1 MFATLPILAL
11 TIIAAVSFVIVRIGA
26 TALRLTGLA
35 PDTANFQAISGFFG
49 VGFTTREA
57 EMIVGHPTRRRIMT
71 HIIIAG
77 NLGITSALATLIVAI
92 MQSESS
98 KAGAEGASNP
108 SVFLTPA
115 IIVVCLG
122 VVLLITRSRAVTR
135 VVDRIIA
142 WTLEHSGA
150 VRALDY
156 ETLLRAQDGY
166 VVSEYEIG
174 PGHGLVGRTLRG
186 SALRQQGVLV
196 LGITDTEGRYTGS
209 PEPDAA
215 FCVGDVLT
223 VYGREETLH
232 AELERVT
239 PIIE

>member
-1 MFATLPILAL
+1 MLATLPILAL
-11 TIIAAVSFVIVRIGA
+11 TIIAAVSFIIVRVGA

-35 PDTANFQAISGFFG
+35 PDTASFQAISGFFG

-92 MQSESS
+92 MQAESPD
-98 KAGAEGASNP
+98 ASVGVTL
-108 SVFLTPA
+108 S
-115 IIVVCLG
+115 IIAACLG

-135 VVDRIIA
+135 VLDRVIA
-142 WTLEHSGA
+142 WSLEHSGA

-174 PGHGLVGRTLRG
+174 PGHPLVGRTLRG
-186 SALRQQGVLV
+186 VGLRQQGVLV

-209 PEPDAA
+209 PEPDAV
-215 FCVGDVLT
+215 FSVGDVLT
-223 VYGREETLH
+223 VYGKERTLH
-232 AELERVT
+232 DELDRPT
-239 PIIE
+239 LPPL